1 MEKINSLLLVDD
13 HPLLRKGIKQSLL
26 NIFPNVKILEAETI
40 FEASAILHEIEM
52 DIIFLDINL
61 PDGNGIDF
69 LREIKNENSEQ
80 KVVILTMYNDTAL
93 LQEAIEAKVDAYITK
108 DSDEE
113 ELELAI
119 NAARHG
125 TRYLSRSVMDAM
137 IKRVEKTD
145 GIRNAL
151 SQLTPTEKKV
161 LSLVSEMKSSK
172 EIAEQMF
179 LHYRTIENHR
189 TNICAKLGITGTNA
203 LLKFAIENKEYI

>member
-1 MEKINSLLLVDD
+1 METINSLLLVDD
-13 HPLLRKGIKQSLL
+13 HPLLRKGIRQSLL
-26 NIFPNVKILEAETI
+26 NICPNVMISEAESI
-40 FEASAILHEIEM
+40 SEASDILKETGN

-69 LREIKNENSEQ
+69 LKEIKAVNPEQ
-80 KVVILTMYNDTAL
+80 KVIILTMYNDSAL
-93 LQEAIEAKVDAYITK
+93 LQAAIEAKVDAYITK

-113 ELELAI
+113 ELEMAV
-119 NAARHG
+119 NSARHG
-125 TRYLSRSVMDAM
+125 TRYLSRSVMEAM

-145 GIRNAL
+145 EIRNAL

-161 LSLVSEMKSSK
+161 LSLVSEMKSSR
-172 EIAEQMF
+172 EIAEQLF

-189 TNICAKLGITGTNA
+189 TNICSKLGITGTNA